1 VKDVPLP
8 EPPPAPLDRITRP
21 LARFLHVEATSGIVL
36 LACTAVALLAANTGL
51 RDAYARFWE
60 TEVRVG
66 AGGFELAYPLW
77 YWVNDAL
84 MAIFFFVIGLELK
97 RELVMGELS
106 EPRKVALP
114 VLAAVGGAAAPALIF
129 LGLRAGTDDAR
140 GWAVPMATD
149 IAFVVGVLSVLGPSV
164 PRGLKVFA
172 MSLAIVDD
180 LLAVL
185 VIAAVF
191 TETIR
196 VGWLLGAAGGFAA
209 VFGMQRA
216 GVRPVGLYVIVGA
229 GIWLCTLKSGV
240 HPTVAGALLGLATPA
255 RAWVG
260 TAFSREVMQA
270 AAASEAL
277 GARAASRVEFAVRES
292 VSPLERLEAALH
304 PWVGFVVMPIFA
316 LANAAV
322 PISPRAAGAPLA
334 LAVAAG
340 LAVGKPLGI
349 LLVCAAAARAGWAR
363 LPEGVSWRVLLGGGC
378 LCGIGFTMAIFVA
391 SLAFT
396 GEALIEAKTG
406 VLVGSVVSALLGA
419 AVLRAPRR
427 ARSP

>member
-1 VKDVPLP
+1 MNAPPLP
-8 EPPPAPLDRITRP
+8 DLPPAPLDRVTRP

-36 LACTAVALLAANTGL
+36 LVCTAVALLAANTGL
-51 RDAYARFWE
+51 RDAYARFWA

-66 AGGFELAYPLW
+66 VGSFVLAYPLG

-84 MAIFFFVIGLELK
+84 MAVFFFVIGLEIK

-114 VLAAVGGAAAPALIF
+114 VVAALGGAAAPALVF
-129 LGLRAGTDDAR
+129 LALRAGTEDAR

-149 IAFVVGVLSVLGPSV
+149 IAFVVGALSILGPSV
-164 PRGLKVFA
+164 PRGLKVFV

-191 TETIR
+191 TETIH
-196 VGWLLGAAGGFAA
+196 GTWLLGAAGGFAL

-216 GVRPVGLYVIVGA
+216 GVRSVGVYALVGA
-229 GIWLCTLKSGV
+229 GVWLCTLKAGI

-255 RAWVG
+255 RAWIG
-260 TAFSREVMQA
+260 ADLSREVLQA
-270 AAASEAL
+270 AAAGEAF
-277 GARAASRVEFAVRES
+277 GAHGASRVGFAVRES
-292 VSPLERLEAALH
+292 VSPLERLETALH
-304 PWVGFVVMPIFA
+304 PWVGFVVMPVFA

-322 PISPRAAGAPLA
+322 PISPGAVGEALP

-340 LAVGKPLGI
+340 LVVGKPVGI
-349 LLVCAAAARAGWAR
+349 ALACAAAVRAGWAR
-363 LPEGVSWRVLLGGGC
+363 LPQGVSWRVLLGAGC

-391 SLAFT
+391 SLAFV
-396 GEALIEAKTG
+396 GESLNAAKTG
-406 VLVGSVVSALLGA
+406 VLLGSAVSALLGA
-419 AVLRAPRR
+419 AILRVR
-427 ARSP
+427 